1 MTALVGKSDG
11 PQAAESGFSGLYRCE
26 FSVAANLQ
34 LKIWVIAHLYGDDGG
49 K

>member
-1 MTALVGKSDG
+1 MTALVWKSDD

-26 FSVAANLQ
+26 FFVAANLQ
-34 LKIWVIAHLYGDDGG
+34 VKIWMIIHLYGDDEG